1 MARRGRNLLPGFSWG
16 EGIHPEEYFL
26 IYSSQVFFICFERRG
41 F

>member
-1 MARRGRNLLPGFSWG
+1 VEQSVEA
-16 EGIHPEEYFL
+16 FL